1 MASQKSSG
9 DAAARQLAE
18 EAYLLGAVDTWSNLC
33 QSERLAAVKKLFR
46 TELHLRTALQDR
58 AVGTV
63 QAQTAENTRL
73 GAENT
78 RLVAENDALRAS
90 LKNKTEE
97 SVTTAQKNEFV
108 ALMTEHDELAKTLG
122 AYNVKLAEHE
132 AGVNVP
138 DLEEDE
144 VMTMAQALNVDY
156 NLHSGEYVRAAFKM
170 VQDAYKKMQEELAD
184 ANAQLVLQRNWF
196 HELEKQQSTW
206 STSQVE
212 MFTSCTPEK
221 QVEAYKGLVAKWVG
235 LGETAKMVKKQNTD
249 LGNQLQEA
257 VTALK
262 QLQEHYEEDLERDLN
277 KLLAGNHERYTA
289 YEAKLLASNNLCRS
303 LVGAKKKLE
312 QEKQDLLGMLTEK
325 TSDLKAAKTREKSLK
340 KQLDKSVQDHEGSKY
355 SLETK
360 HELALAKV
368 NQELC
373 VAMQKSSM
381 ARQHSDA
388 EVERDKAKVE
398 RDKANAER
406 DEANAERDEAKAE
419 RDEAKAERD
428 KAKAESEQAEEK
440 HAVAQQTQQ
449 TIEEEHTKELQN
461 LVENWHQVKKQ
472 LAATQQ
478 QLASKE
484 ARLCNAE
491 HTARGIKEELDDT
504 VYQFQKLCTMLAEL
518 VEQDA
523 TLRAELINCQESRN
537 TEFQQRNANELE
549 LKRLQVVEQELI
561 ACRAELVREL
571 QATIQMHVHH
581 YQLCAS
587 ALLHAGISQV
597 SASEQHTRTMHRLQE
612 LQALNA
618 QPESRSES
626 GHPLDESEEAV
637 SE

>member
-1 MASQKSSG
+1 MESQQSS
-9 DAAARQLAE
+9 AAAQADQ
-18 EAYLLGAVDTWSNLC
+18 AA
-33 QSERLAAVKKLFR
+33 QARLR
-46 TELHLRTALQDR
+46 
-58 AVGTV
+58 
-63 QAQTAENTRL
+63 
-73 GAENT
+73 AENT

-132 AGVNVP
+132 AGVDVP
-138 DLEEDE
+138 HLEEDE
-144 VMTMAQALNVDY
+144 VKTLEQALNLVDY
-156 NLHSGEYVRAAFKM
+156 NLHSGEYVRAALKM
-170 VQDAYKKMQEELAD
+170 LQDAYGLLQEELAD

-249 LGNQLQEA
+249 LGHKLQQAE
-257 VTALK
+257 TALK
-262 QLQEHYEEDLERDLN
+262 QLQENYEENLERDLN

-325 TSDLKAAKTREKSLK
+325 TSDLKAAKMREKSLK

-406 DEANAERDEAKAE
+406 DEAKAE

-449 TIEEEHTKELQN
+449 TIKEEHTKELQN

-549 LKRLQVVEQELI
+549 LKRLQVELKRLQVVEQELI

-626 GHPLDESEEAV
+626 GHPLDESEATGRDFEEANQ
-637 SE
+637 